1 MAFDKQS
8 QHISG
13 LLVELREKER
23 ALLSQDEEVQ
33 RYKQELD
40 TLKTHK
46 EAEDNRGREEMI
58 LKELNTQSNTG
69 PQEIVTPDAQKP
81 ERATDNR
88 DSEAQ
93 LSKEQL
99 SGSNTHKIVEP
110 LCTQDKATADV
121 TAELLS
127 LCQESQLLQKN
138 VLDLN
143 ISKTSSSLISTE
155 NKIQEEQVQES
166 QNTGGPALPCVNE
179 RGEPGDTTAV
189 LSQLQN
195 VMSCEKESE
204 REKRRTE
211 EELEALHQPQINQ
224 LQQQVFILYYLQN
237 LVQWLNDLFVKQVT
251 KESASWFS
259 EQK

>member
-23 ALLSQDEEVQ
+23 ALLSQEEEVQ
-33 RYKQELD
+33 HYKQELD
-40 TLKTHK
+40 TLRTHK
-46 EAEDNRGREEMI
+46 EGEDNRGREEMI
-58 LKELNTQSNTG
+58 LKESNTQSNIG

-81 ERATDNR
+81 EPI
-88 DSEAQ
+88 SEAR
-93 LSKEQL
+93 LSEEQL

-110 LCTQDKATADV
+110 ECTQDKATADE

-127 LCQESQLLQKN
+127 LRQENHLLKKHL
-138 VLDLN
+138 LDLN
-143 ISKTSSSLISTE
+143 ISKTSSSLIPTE
-155 NKIQEEQVQES
+155 NKNQEEQVQES
-166 QNTGGPALPCVNE
+166 QNTGGPALPCLNE
-179 RGEPGDTTAV
+179 QSEPADITAV
-189 LSQLQN
+189 VSRLQN
-195 VMSCEKESE
+195 VTSCEKESE

-211 EELEALHQPQINQ
+211 EELEALYQPQINQ

-237 LVQWLNDLFVKQVT
+237 LVQWLNNLFVKQVT

-259 EQK
+259 DP

>member
-13 LLVELREKER
+13 LLVELQEKER
-23 ALLSQDEEVQ
+23 ALLSQEEEVQ

-46 EAEDNRGREEMI
+46 EGEDNGGREEMI
-58 LKELNTQSNTG
+58 LKESNTQSNIG
-69 PQEIVTPDAQKP
+69 PQEIVTPDAPKP
-81 ERATDNR
+81 EPATDNR

-93 LSKEQL
+93 SSKEQL
-99 SGSNTHKIVEP
+99 LGSNTHKIVEP
-110 LCTQDKATADV
+110 QCTQDKATADV

-127 LCQESQLLQKN
+127 LRQENQLLKKN
-138 VLDLN
+138 VLVLN

-166 QNTGGPALPCVNE
+166 QNTGDPALPCVNE
-179 RGEPGDTTAV
+179 QGESADITAV
-189 LSQLQN
+189 GSQLQN
-195 VMSCEKESE
+195 VTSREKESE
-204 REKRRTE
+204 KEKRT
-211 EELEALHQPQINQ
+211 EELEALYQPQINQ

-237 LVQWLNDLFVKQVT
+237 LVQWLNDLFV
-251 KESASWFS
+251 
-259 EQK
+259 

>member
-23 ALLSQDEEVQ
+23 ALLSQEEEVQ
-33 RYKQELD
+33 RYKQEID

-46 EAEDNRGREEMI
+46 EGEDNRGREEMI
-58 LKELNTQSNTG
+58 LKESNTQSNIG
-69 PQEIVTPDAQKP
+69 SQEIGTRDAQKP
-81 ERATDNR
+81 EPATDNR

-93 LSKEQL
+93 LSKDQL
-99 SGSNTHKIVEP
+99 SGSNTHKIVETQ
-110 LCTQDKATADV
+110 CTQDKATADV

-127 LCQESQLLQKN
+127 LRQENQLLKKN
-138 VLDLN
+138 LLVLN
-143 ISKTSSSLISTE
+143 ISKTGSSLISAE
-155 NKIQEEQVQES
+155 NKIQEQVQES

-179 RGEPGDTTAV
+179 QSEPADTTAV
-189 LSQLQN
+189 VSQLQN

-211 EELEALHQPQINQ
+211 EELEALYQPQINQ

-237 LVQWLNDLFVKQVT
+237 LVQ
-251 KESASWFS
+251 
-259 EQK
+259 